1 MPKTDLDFCADFTL
15 NEEGGYQKCSSDP
28 GNWTGGE
35 IGHGI
40 LIGTNMGISAPCLR
54 GWLNRVPTEA
64 DMRGLTE
71 VTFSQ
76 IYADLFW
83 TPCGGAELP
92 SGINL
97 MVVDEAFNTGE
108 ETSLRLLDE
117 VRSSLTPTRLIAP
130 LFAMRLQGSLGVP
143 ADGIIGPVTLDA
155 IATADALDLVQICAL
170 GSLQDNVYRRDAGF
184 TEFGTDWLGRTAR
197 RVTSA
202 FQLSNAARKAA
213 S

>member
-1 MPKTDLDFCADFTL
+1 MPETDFDFCADFTL
-15 NEEGGYQKCSSDP
+15 NEEGGYQKNPADP
-28 GNWTGGE
+28 GNWTGGA
-35 IGHGI
+35 IGQGI

-71 VTFSQ
+71 SMFSQ

-97 MVVDEAFNTGE
+97 MVVDEAFNAGE
-108 ETSLRLLDE
+108 ETSLRQLAE

-130 LFAMRLQGSLGVP
+130 LFAMRLQATLGVR
-143 ADGIIGPVTLDA
+143 ADGIIGPVTLEA
-155 IATADALDLVQICAL
+155 IAAADALDLVHICAL
-170 GSLQDNVYRRDAGF
+170 GSLQDNAYRQDAGF
-184 TEFGTDWLGRTAR
+184 AEFGTDWLGRTAR